1 MAGFA
6 LGTVGNSKESPMSR
20 ILLVEDDE
28 ALGLT
33 LRERLE
39 RREHRI
45 LLAKDLKQAY
55 VSLQSTPFD
64 LVILDVGL
72 PDGSGFDFAQ
82 KVKTFCE
89 TPFMFMTA
97 QASAK
102 DRLQGFEL
110 GAEEFLPKPFH
121 LKEFLLRVHHVLKA
135 HTNNRKLLVKGV
147 EINFDSRVIIHKN
160 RLENTTIS
168 PQSHHHHLSSKEFEV
183 LKLMVDQSPMVVS
196 RDEILEKVWGNDQ
209 QPSNRTIDNMVLH
222 LRQKL
227 GASVGECIQSVRGVG
242 YQWISI
248 NAHGHQEYS

>member
-1 MAGFA
+1 
-6 LGTVGNSKESPMSR
+6 MSR

-28 ALGLT
+28 ALRLT
-33 LRERLE
+33 LKEQLE
-39 RREHRI
+39 RKGHRI
-45 LLAKDLKQAY
+45 LLAENLEQAY
-55 VSLQSTPFD
+55 TSLQSTPFD
-64 LVILDVGL
+64 LVILDVAL
-72 PDGSGFDFAQ
+72 PDGSGFDFAR
-82 KVKTFCE
+82 KAKTFCE

-110 GAEEFLPKPFH
+110 GAEEFIPKPFH

-147 EINFDSRVIIHKN
+147 EINFDSRVILHKN
-160 RLENTTIS
+160 PPKSTTDS
-168 PQSHHHHLSSKEFEV
+168 PQSHYLLSNKEFEI

-196 RDEILEKVWGNDQ
+196 RDEILEKIWGNDQ
-209 QPSNRTIDNMVLH
+209 QPSNRTIDNMILH

-227 GASVGECIQSVRGVG
+227 GAYAGECIQSVRGIG
-242 YQWISI
+242 YQWVFI